1 MPATRIL
8 FVDDEPALRVTT
20 PIILR
25 THGFDAT
32 SAGTV
37 AEALAEIGAHPFDV
51 LISDLNIGQAGD
63 GFTVVSAMRR
73 TQPDCINFILT
84 GYPAIE
90 AALRTISTQVD
101 EILVKPMDPP
111 KMVAAIEQRL
121 RERTP
126 TEVFQTKRLST
137 ILSDKRDEICQRVLA
152 AMKGDPELAAL
163 PLSDDERL
171 DHMRMVLKELANVLE
186 LATLPLFTQVV
197 LKERANVL
205 VLAPLPLSDEERLD
219 HTQIV
224 LTGLANVEATQ
235 LPPRPSLPAASKSG
249 EERRRQEYPIALLAV
264 NARLLQGVIYDII
277 HENLLLINLSYLMPD
292 LKRLNEILSLQAE
305 EIIRTF
311 LQAEKRVA

>member
-1 MPATRIL
+1 MPPIRIL
-8 FVDDEPALRVTT
+8 FVDDEPALRMVT
-20 PIILR
+20 PVILQA
-25 THGFDAT
+25 HGFDAT
-32 SAGTV
+32 SVGTV
-37 AEALAEIGAHPFDV
+37 ADALADIAAHPFDV

-73 TQPDCINFILT
+73 TQPHCINFILT

-101 EILVKPMDPP
+101 EILVKPMDPT

-126 TEVFQTKRLST
+126 TEVYQTKRLSN
-137 ILSDKRDEICQRVLA
+137 ILSDKRDEICHRVLV
-152 AMKGDPELAAL
+152 AMKGDPELSAL

-171 DHMRMVLKELANVLE
+171 DHMRMRLKELANVLE
-186 LATLPLFTQVV
+186 LATLPLSTQVV
-197 LKERANVL
+197 LKELANVL
-205 VLAPLPLSDEERLD
+205 ELAPLLLSDEERLD

-224 LTGLANVEATQ
+224 LKELANVEATQ
-235 LPPRPSLPAASKSG
+235 LPPKPSLPAASKSG
-249 EERRRQEYPIALLAV
+249 EERQRQQYPSALLAV

-277 HENLLLINLSYLMPD
+277 HENLLSINLSYLMPD
-292 LKRLNEILSLQAE
+292 LKRLNEILALQAE

-311 LQAEKRVA
+311 LQVEKRAA

>member
-8 FVDDEPALRVTT
+8 FVDDEPALRMVT
-20 PIILR
+20 PGILR
-25 THGFDAT
+25 AHGFDAT
-32 SAGTV
+32 SVATV

-51 LISDLNIGQAGD
+51 LISDLNIGEAGD

-90 AALRTISTQVD
+90 TALRTISSQVD
-101 EILVKPMDPP
+101 EILLKPMDSP

-126 TEVFQTKRLST
+126 VEVFQTKRLSD
-137 ILSDKRDEICQRVLA
+137 ILYENRDEICRRIISE
-152 AMKGDPELAAL
+152 MKGNPELAAL
-163 PLSDDERL
+163 PLSDAQRL
-171 DHMRMVLKELANVLE
+171 DHMRITLTELVNELE
-186 LATLPLFTQVV
+186 
-197 LKERANVL
+197 
-205 VLAPLPLSDEERLD
+205 S
-219 HTQIV
+219 
-224 LTGLANVEATQ
+224 
-235 LPPRPSLPAASKSG
+235 PRPQKAEPLPAAAKTG
-249 EERRRQEYPIALLAV
+249 EERHSQRYPIALLAV

-277 HENLLLINLSYLMPD
+277 HENLLSINLSYLIPD

-305 EIIRTF
+305 EIIRKF